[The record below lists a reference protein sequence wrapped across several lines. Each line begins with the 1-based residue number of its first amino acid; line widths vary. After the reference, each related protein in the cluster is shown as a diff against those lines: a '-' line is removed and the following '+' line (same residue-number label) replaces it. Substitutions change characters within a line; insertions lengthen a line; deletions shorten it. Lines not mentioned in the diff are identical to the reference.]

1 VPSINWTSLIIGL
14 VLGFVAANILSR
26 RRVAS

>member
-1 VPSINWTSLIIGL
+1 MPNINWTSLIIGL
-14 VLGFVAANILSR
+14 VLGFVAANIIAR